1 MFSFFSFCITTMY
14 TMLREHGIGFLI
26 ITASLLSG
34 HEMYE
39 AATDTINTS
48 RIFRDNGETLISAGG
63 SFELGF
69 FHPKNSD
76 NRYVGIWY
84 KKVSVQT
91 VVWVANREIPLTNT
105 SGTMKVVEPGILVLV
120 NDTNGTIWSTNTS
133 RTVKNPIVQ
142 LLDSGNLV
150 IKDANDDPESF
161 LWQSFDHPTD
171 TLLPGMKLGK
181 NFVTGLE
188 VYMSSQKSI
197 SDPAKG
203 EYTFHCDPTGY
214 PQNILKKGENVT
226 YRTGSWNGIGFSGNP
241 SLRKNPIFTYGLV
254 ISKNEVYYHYELI
267 NSSVISRFTLNENGF
282 CQRLTWVDGKQEWA
296 VYLTVPTDNCDL
308 YENCGPYGSC
318 NVEHSPVCGCLKK
331 FKPKDPPGWERGDW
345 SNGCVRSTSL
355 NCAKGDGFL
364 KFSGVKL
371 PDTRNFS
378 WYNESMSLKECKLLC
393 SKNCSCM
400 AYTSLNISRGGIGSG
415 CLLWFGDLVDIRDRS
430 PGQDIHIRVASSEL
444 ASGESKRAILAAIL
458 ALVIGIVLLSL
469 SLVLCCRKRKKLD
482 NQLQETGRTRLDYVD
497 DHPDISRNND
507 LEIPQYDLPTL
518 IDVTENFSIEN
529 KLGEGGFGPVY
540 KGLLEDGQEVAV
552 KRLSRTS
559 LQGANE
565 FKNEVN
571 CIAKLQHRNLVKLLG
586 CCIDG
591 EEKLLVY
598 EYMTNKSLDL
608 ILFNPAKSMLLDW
621 PRRFNIIN
629 GIARGLMY
637 LHQDSRLRVIHRDL
651 KASNILLDSDMNPKI
666 SDFGLART
674 FGGNETGANTSR
686 VVGTY
691 GYMSPEYAIDGVF
704 SVKSDVFSFGVLVLE
719 IVSGKRNR
727 GFSHRDHRL
736 NLLGHAWT
744 LNREERSLELVDSY
758 LINSGYLRE
767 VLRSVEVGLLC
778 VQELPEDRPNMSTV
792 VSMLSNE
799 GVLPEAKHPG
809 FFTGRETSKIETSA
823 SSNTASSVNKMT
835 VTLLDG
841 R

>member
-1 MFSFFSFCITTMY
+1 
-14 TMLREHGIGFLI
+14 
-26 ITASLLSG
+26 
-34 HEMYE
+34 
-39 AATDTINTS
+39 TDTINTS
-48 RIFRDNGETLISAGG
+48 QTFIDNGDTIVSSGG

-69 FHPKNSD
+69 FSPENSD

-84 KKVSVQT
+84 KRVVTVRT
-91 VVWVANREIPLTNT
+91 VVWIANTETPLTNT
-105 SGTMKVVEPGILVLV
+105 SSGSMSLIEPGILVLL
-120 NDTNGTIWSTNTS
+120 NNNTNAIVWSTNAS
-133 RTVKNPIVQ
+133 RTVQNPIAQ

-150 IKDANDDPESF
+150 VKDADEENPEIF

-181 NFVTGLE
+181 NFVTN
-188 VYMSSQKSI
+188 VQVHISSRKS
-197 SDPAKG
+197 DTDLATG
-203 EYTFHCDPTGY
+203 EYTYNCDPTGY
-214 PQNILKKGENVT
+214 PQNILKKGETVT
-226 YRTGSWNGIGFSGNP
+226 YRTGPWNGIGFSGTPN
-241 SLRKNPIFTYGLV
+241 LRKNSIYTYGMV
-254 ISKNEVYYHYELI
+254 INKNEVYYHYELL
-267 NSSVISRFTLNENGF
+267 NNSVISRLTLNENGV
-282 CQRLTWVDGKQEWA
+282 CERWTWVDGTQGWR
-296 VYLTVPTDNCDL
+296 VYLTAPTDNCDL

-318 NVEHSPVCGCLKK
+318 NVEHSPVCGCLEK
-331 FKPKDPPGWERGDW
+331 FKPKDPQGWKRGDW
-345 SNGCVRSTSL
+345 SNGCVRSAPL

-364 KFSGVKL
+364 KYSGVKL
-371 PDTRNFS
+371 PDTRNFT
-378 WYNESMSLKECKLLC
+378 WYNESMNLDECKLLC

-400 AYTSLNISRGGIGSG
+400 AYTSLDISRGRIGNG
-415 CLLWFGDLVDIRDRS
+415 CLLWFGDLVDIRELS
-430 PGQDIHIRVASSEL
+430 PGQDIHVRMASSEL
-444 ASGESKRAILAAIL
+444 GNA
-458 ALVIGIVLLSL
+458 
-469 SLVLCCRKRKKLD
+469 
-482 NQLQETGRTRLDYVD
+482 RLDYVD
-497 DHPDISRNND
+497 YRPDVSRNLD

-518 IDVTENFSIEN
+518 IEVTDNFSIGN

-552 KRLSRTS
+552 KRLSKTS
-559 LQGANE
+559 VQGVNE
-565 FKNEVN
+565 LKNEVN

-586 CCIDG
+586 CCIEG
-591 EEKLLVY
+591 EEKILVY
-598 EYMTNKSLDL
+598 EYLTNKSLDL
-608 ILFNPAKSMLLDW
+608 ILFHPTKSKLLDW
-621 PRRFNIIN
+621 PMRFNIIN

-637 LHQDSRLRVIHRDL
+637 LHQDSRLRVVHRDL

-736 NLLGHAWT
+736 NLLGHAWM
-744 LNREERSLELVDSY
+744 LHREERTVELAGSSY
-758 LINSGYLRE
+758 LVNSGYLRE
-767 VLRSVEVGLLC
+767 VIRSIEVGLLC
-778 VQELPEDRPNMSTV
+778 VQESPEDRPNMSTV

-809 FFTGRETSKIETSA
+809 FFTGREMSIVETST
-823 SSNTASSVNKMT
+823 SSNTATTATSVNEIT
-835 VTLLDG
+835 ITLLDG

>member
-1 MFSFFSFCITTMY
+1 MY
-14 TMLREHGIGFLI
+14 TIRRRYGIALLI

-34 HEMYE
+34 REMYE

-48 RIFRDNGETLISAGG
+48 QTFIDNGDTIVSAGE

-69 FHPKNSD
+69 FSPENSN

-84 KKVSVQT
+84 KRVVTVRT
-91 VVWVANREIPLTNT
+91 VVWVANTETPLTDT
-105 SGTMKVVEPGILVLV
+105 SGSMRLVEPGILVLL
-120 NDTNGTIWSTNTS
+120 NNNTNATVWSTNVS
-133 RTVKNPIVQ
+133 RTVQNPIAR

-150 IKDANDDPESF
+150 VKDADEDNPEVF

-171 TLLPGMKLGK
+171 TLLPGMKIGR
-181 NFVTGLE
+181 NFVTNVE
-188 VYMSSQKSI
+188 VHISSRKSNT
-197 SDPAKG
+197 DLATG
-203 EYTFHCDPTGY
+203 EYTFTCDPTGY
-214 PQNILKKGENVT
+214 PQDIVRKGEIVI
-226 YRTGSWNGIGFSGNP
+226 YRTGPWNGIGFSGNP
-241 SLRKNPIFTYGLV
+241 NLRKNSIYTYGVV
-254 ISKNEVYYHYELI
+254 INEHEVYYHYELL
-267 NSSVISRFTLNENGF
+267 NNSVISRFTLNKNGV
-282 CQRLTWVDGKQEWA
+282 CERLIWVDGTQDWH
-296 VYLTVPTDNCDL
+296 VYLTAPTDNCDL
-308 YENCGPYGSC
+308 YKNCGPYGSC
-318 NVEHSPVCGCLKK
+318 NIENSPVCGCLKK
-331 FKPKDPPGWERGDW
+331 FKPKDPQGWERGDW

-364 KFSGVKL
+364 KYSGVKL
-371 PDTRNFS
+371 PDTRLS
-378 WYNESMSLKECKLLC
+378 WYNESMNLDECKLMC

-400 AYTSLNISRGGIGSG
+400 AYTSLDISKGGIGNG
-415 CLLWFGDLVDIRDRS
+415 CLLWYGDLVDIKELS
-430 PGQDIHIRVASSEL
+430 PGQDIHIRMASSEL
-444 ASGESKRAILAAIL
+444 DSEESKRAILAVTL

-469 SLVLCCRKRKKLD
+469 SLVLYCLKRRKLD
-482 NQLQETGRTRLDYVD
+482 LQLQET
-497 DHPDISRNND
+497 
-507 LEIPQYDLPTL
+507 
-518 IDVTENFSIEN
+518 
-529 KLGEGGFGPVY
+529 
-540 KGLLEDGQEVAV
+540 GLLEDGQEVAV

-559 LQGANE
+559 LQGVHE

-608 ILFNPAKSMLLDW
+608 ILFDPRKSMLLDW

-704 SVKSDVFSFGVLVLE
+704 SVKSDVFSYGVLVLE

-736 NLLGHAWT
+736 NLLGHAWM
-744 LNREERSLELVDSY
+744 LHREERSLELVDSY

-767 VLRSVEVGLLC
+767 VLRSIEVGLLC
-778 VQELPEDRPNMSTV
+778 VQECPEDRPNMSTV
-792 VSMLSNE
+792 VFMLSNE
-799 GVLPEAKHPG
+799 CVLPEAKHPG
-809 FFTGRETSKIETSA
+809 FFTGRDTSKIETST
-823 SSNTASSVNKMT
+823 SSNTATSSNEMSFT
-835 VTLLDG
+835 MLDG